1 MAQDQFDRKV
11 KPGDLI
17 EIDRGIYQHWAVYV
31 GGHEVVHLVTADNGS
46 EVLELLSILNTSTAE
61 VRRDKLQE
69 VVGCNKFIIKNLL
82 DDQYKPREPDVIVRD
97 ACRMVGRYLRYN
109 LVTHNCEHFVTN
121 LRYGKPES
129 RQVKNTVTAIGV
141 GVGVGVAALAV
152 LGAFLFSGSSEK
164 EKEEEEE
171 ERVNR
176 TRQRNSRGRGNR
188 HRHYY
193 Y

>member
-1 MAQDQFDRKV
+1 MAQEQFDRKV

-31 GGHEVVHLVTADNGS
+31 GGNEVVHLVTADNGS
-46 EVLELLSILNTSTAE
+46 LELLSNTSTAE

-82 DDQYKPREPDVIVRD
+82 DDQYEPREPDVIVQD
-97 ACRMVGRYLRYN
+97 ACGMVGRSSRYN
-109 LVTHNCEHFVTN
+109 LATSNCEHFVTN

-129 RQVKNTVTAIGV
+129 RQVKNTATAIGGV
-141 GVGVGVAALAV
+141 AVGVGVAALAV

-171 ERVNR
+171 EERVNR
-176 TRQRNSRGRGNR
+176 TRQRNSRGSGNR
-188 HRHYY
+188 PQHYY